1 MGRAR
6 GVSVQT
12 LCRAR
17 QITDGLTMSTYN
29 LHRLFSPRSV
39 VIIADEGADAGLVDK
54 LARNV
59 VSSGFTGKRGFITAG
74 DSASVS
80 ASLAEF
86 ERATSLEGL
95 TFTPDLAIIASPA
108 TYVLARVEEAG
119 AKGVS
124 GAVIV
129 SEELSAQAG
138 KKDLLAQVEAT
149 ARRHSLRLVGPNSV
163 GLIAPHAKLNA
174 SFAGSTPIPGDL
186 ALISQSGALAAGVIE
201 WASQNAVGFSAVA
214 SIGSQIDV
222 DFGDLLDYF
231 ALDRH
236 TRAIL
241 LYVERVEDA
250 RKFMSAAR
258 LAARAKPVVLI
269 KSGRHKLHQQIADTH
284 TAALATP
291 DAVYDAAFRRA
302 GLLRVVD
309 LDELFAAAE
318 TLCRIRPFPGK
329 RLAIVTN
336 GGGIGSLT
344 VDRLLDFG
352 GALAEISPMTLE
364 GLNNDLPAGSWS
376 HSNPIDLGND
386 ADAARYATA
395 LQHVI
400 ADRANDG
407 VLILNVPLGAASSA
421 DVARAV
427 IETVASYRR
436 QRHSAKPILTV
447 WYGDAGAAIDQFDAA
462 RIPNYSN
469 EAEAV
474 RGFTHLV
481 RYREALTQLMET
493 PPSLPAD
500 FQPDVDAARAIIDG
514 VLSSGRNWLDPLE
527 VGRLFDAY
535 QIPMTQARFARDG
548 QEAVAAAEHFFA
560 KGLPVAV
567 KILSPDVVHKSDI
580 GGVRLNLVN
589 AQGVRGA
596 AEEILER
603 ARRLRPDARIHGLT
617 IHPMMVRPKA
627 RELIAGLADDPTFGP
642 VIVFGRGGTAV
653 EVINDSAIALP
664 PLDLR
669 LAHDLISRTRVSR
682 RLKAYRDVP
691 AADEQAVALT
701 LVKLAQLA
709 ADLPEV
715 REIDINPLLADHTG
729 VIAVD
734 GRVKVDA
741 HAQKAKGP
749 SGHPRFAIRPYPQEW
764 ERDLELSDGTPILM
778 RPVRPEDEEMF
789 RHFFTQVT
797 PDDLRLRF
805 FTPIKDF
812 SHMFIARL
820 TQLDYGRAMAFVAV
834 DKATGEMLGAVRL
847 HADANYESGEYGIMT
862 RTDMRGKG
870 LGWLLMTS
878 IIDYAKAEGLKAID
892 AQVLRENTMMLA
904 MCAQLGF
911 TSRPDPDDP
920 GVRLVR
926 LEVK

>member
-1 MGRAR
+1 
-6 GVSVQT
+6 
-12 LCRAR
+12 
-17 QITDGLTMSTYN
+17 MSTYR
-29 LHRLFSPRSV
+29 LERLFSPRSL
-39 VIIADEGADAGLVDK
+39 VIVADEGSHAGPVDK
-54 LARNV
+54 LARNIIG
-59 VSSGFTGKRGFITAG
+59 SGFAGQRGFVGTAG
-74 DSASVS
+74 GVASG
-80 ASLAEF
+80 ASLADF
-86 ERATSLEGL
+86 EHAPSIDAL

-108 TYVLARVEEAG
+108 EHVLARVEEAG
-119 AKGVS
+119 AKGVG
-124 GAVIV
+124 GAVIL
-129 SEELSAQAG
+129 SEELAADAAG
-138 KKDLLAQVEAT
+138 ADLFARVEAA
-149 ARRHSLRLVGPNSV
+149 ARRHSLRLMGPNSI
-163 GLIAPHAKLNA
+163 GLIAPHARLNA
-174 SFAGSTPIPGDL
+174 SFAGSTPIAGDL
-186 ALISQSGALAAGVIE
+186 ALVSQSGALAAGVIE
-201 WASQNAVGFSAVA
+201 WASQNAIGFSAVA
-214 SIGSQIDV
+214 SVGAKIDV

-241 LYVERVEDA
+241 LYVETVENA

-258 LAARAKPVVLI
+258 LAARAKPVVVI

-302 GLLRVVD
+302 GLLRVID
-309 LDELFAAAE
+309 LDELFSAAE
-318 TLCRIRPFPGK
+318 TLGRVRPFPGK

-336 GGGIGSLT
+336 GGGIGMLT

-352 GALAEISPMTLE
+352 GALAEISPLTLE
-364 GLNNDLPAGSWS
+364 ALDKDLPPGRWS
-376 HSNPIDLGND
+376 RSNPLDLGGD
-386 ADAARYATA
+386 ADPARYATA
-395 LQHVI
+395 LQHVLN
-400 ADRANDG
+400 DRANDG
-407 VLILNVPLGAASSA
+407 VLVLNVPLGPASSA

-427 IETVASYRR
+427 IETAAAYRK
-436 QRHSAKPILTV
+436 QRHNAKPILTV
-447 WYGDAGAAIDQFDAA
+447 WYGDAGEAADQFVAA

-500 FQPDVDAARAIIDG
+500 FQPDTEAARAVIDG
-514 VLSSGRNWLDPLE
+514 VLTSGRTWLDPLE

-535 QIPMTQARFARDG
+535 QIPITPARFARDAD
-548 QEAVAAAEHFFA
+548 EAVAAAEQFFA
-560 KGLPVAV
+560 RGLPVAV

-580 GGVRLNLVN
+580 GGVRLNLAN
-589 AQGVRGA
+589 AHAVREA
-596 AEEILER
+596 AGEILER
-603 ARRLRPDARIHGLT
+603 AARLRPEARIHGLT
-617 IHPMMVRPKA
+617 VHPMMVRPKT
-627 RELIAGLADDPTFGP
+627 RELIAGVADDPVFGP
-642 VIVFGRGGTAV
+642 VVVFGRGGTAV
-653 EVINDSAIALP
+653 EVINDRAIALP

-669 LAHDLISRTRVSR
+669 LAHDLISRTRVAR

-734 GRVKVDA
+734 GRVKVVPVTE
-741 HAQKAKGP
+741 KAKGP

-764 ERDLELSDGTPILM
+764 ERHLELSDGTPILM

-812 SHMFIARL
+812 SHTFIARL
-820 TQLDYGRAMAFVAV
+820 TQLDYGRAMALVV
-834 DKATGEMLGAVRL
+834 IDKATGEMLGAVRL
-847 HADANYESGEYGIMT
+847 HADANYEAGEYGIMT

-878 IIDYAKAEGLKAID
+878 IIEYAKAEGLKAVE

-911 TSRPDPDDP
+911 TSRPDPDDA

-926 LEVK
+926 LEVG